1 MKAPVDPNL
10 VFMTAFNFRSHITG
24 EPAEYPGLFMVPSTS
39 IIGPD
44 EAIVRPPDSDNLHY
58 EAEMVAVIGRRA
70 DNVPVDRAHEY
81 VFGVT
86 AGNDVSER
94 DWQSADI
101 QWTRAKG
108 SKSFNAVGPVLVEGL
123 DYTDRM
129 IVGRLNG
136 EERQRQ
142 TSSDMVFDVN
152 YMVSYVSR
160 YFVLKPGDLIW
171 SGTMG
176 STQAMEPGDVYEVEI
191 EGVGILRNRV
201 VQGR

>member
-1 MKAPVDPNL
+1 
-10 VFMTAFNFRSHITG
+10 
-24 EPAEYPGLFMVPSTS
+24 
-39 IIGPD
+39 
-44 EAIVRPPDSDNLHY
+44 
-58 EAEMVAVIGRRA
+58 MVAVIGRRA
-70 DNVPVDRAHEY
+70 DNVPVERAHEY

-101 QWTRAKG
+101 QWTRTKG

-142 TSSDMVFDVN
+142 TSADMVFDVN

-160 YFVLKPGDLIW
+160 YFVLEPGDLIW

-176 STQAMEPGDVYEVEI
+176 NTQAMEPGDVYEVEI
-191 EGVGILRNRV
+191 KGVGVLRNRV
-201 VQGR
+201 VQGRQLTRSRCLTEPTPAAAPQGRRRLFRKEASPDSEFASR

>member
-1 MKAPVDPNL
+1 M
-10 VFMTAFNFRSHITG
+10 
-24 EPAEYPGLFMVPSTS
+24 
-39 IIGPD
+39 
-44 EAIVRPPDSDNLHY
+44 
-58 EAEMVAVIGRRA
+58 
-70 DNVPVDRAHEY
+70 
-81 VFGVT
+81 T

-108 SKSFNAVGPVLVEGL
+108 RKSFNAVGPVLVEGL

-142 TSSDMVFDVN
+142 TSADMVFDVN

-160 YFVLKPGDLIW
+160 YFVLEPGDLIW

-191 EGVGILRNRV
+191 EGVGVLRNRV